1 MKLRTLVLFSYLS
14 SLIIV
19 TLILFVA
26 YKQMFLDYDRLRIAM
41 MITVSSS
48 VLSLLINSL
57 FIFPMARHITLL
69 NKQSQDIAR
78 GHYDQLLNNSRVVE
92 LRELAES
99 MHKMGLEIKAKIK
112 ALQDEERR
120 RNELI
125 ANLSHDIKTP
135 IASIRSYWEALVDEE
150 VTDPTEVRN
159 YLLGI
164 GKQTERVVSFANEL
178 LAIAS
183 IDDKEIA
190 FKPEVVWIDQLI
202 LDTLQAFE
210 AQISRENRVI
220 DVNISKDC
228 VSVRTDNVCI
238 QRILYNLVGNAI
250 KFSKPGTSIKLYIY
264 CDDTY
269 TYIEV
274 KDEGIGIPQDEMDKI
289 FERFYR
295 VEKSRNQQYGGSGL
309 GLAIAKELTE
319 FIHGRLTVTSGQGI
333 GSIFIIQI
341 PNEIGSEFELNE
353 NSYFTK

>member
-1 MKLRTLVLFSYLS
+1 MKLRTLVFLSYLI

-19 TLILFVA
+19 TLLLFVA
-26 YKQMFLDYDRLRIAM
+26 YKQMFLDYDRLRMAM

-57 FIFPMARHITLL
+57 FIFPMTRNIAQL
-69 NKQSQDIAR
+69 NRQSQGISR
-78 GHYDQLLNNSRVVE
+78 GHYDQHLNKSRVVE

-99 MHKMGLEIKAKIK
+99 MNDMGLEIKAKIK

-135 IASIRSYWEALVDEE
+135 IASIRSYSEALVDEV
-150 VTDPTEVRN
+150 VTDPAEVRN

-178 LAIAS
+178 LAIAA

-190 FKPEVVWIDQLI
+190 YKPEVVWIDQLI

-210 AQISRENRVI
+210 AQISRENRLI
-220 DVNISKDC
+220 DVQINEDC
-228 VSVRTDNVCI
+228 VSVVTDKVCI

-250 KFSKPGTSIKLYIY
+250 KFSKPGTSIKLHIY
-264 CDDTY
+264 CDNTFTY
-269 TYIEV
+269 MEV
-274 KDEGIGIPQDEMDKI
+274 KDEGIGISEDELERI

-319 FIHGRLTVTSGQGI
+319 FIHGKLTVSSGQGI
-333 GSIFIIQI
+333 GSTFIVQI
-341 PNEIGSEFELNE
+341 PNQRV
-353 NSYFTK
+353 